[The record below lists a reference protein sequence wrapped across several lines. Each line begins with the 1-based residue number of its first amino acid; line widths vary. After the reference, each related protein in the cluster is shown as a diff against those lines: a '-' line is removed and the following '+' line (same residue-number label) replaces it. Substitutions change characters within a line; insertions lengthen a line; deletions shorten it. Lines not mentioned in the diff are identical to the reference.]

1 LAMKKPRAKH
11 LLILVLCGFMLL
23 VSACSPAGGNN
34 GNPNGNSSNNGD
46 NGDKDQTPTYSVSDY
61 LPLEAGSEWD
71 YLGEG
76 NEFASYKLKVLFQ
89 QDNLTQLSRDNG
101 GTVMAL
107 IYKTEADKIVQIY
120 SQEEFYDETN
130 ILDTP
135 ADESEI
141 ILQAP
146 FTVGASWEATDRVYT
161 IEATDETVTVP
172 AGVFEHCLKVVS
184 TFPGSNHT
192 VTEYYA
198 PGTGMI
204 RSEFSDGENQIT
216 SSLQ

>member
-1 LAMKKPRAKH
+1 MAMKKPRAKH

-23 VSACSPAGGNN
+23 VSACSPAGNNKVPNN
-34 GNPNGNSSNNGD
+34 GSDNSNNGGS
-46 NGDKDQTPTYSVSDY
+46 NQEQEYSVSDY

-76 NEFASYKLKVLFQ
+76 NEFASYKLKVLFKQ
-89 QDNLTQLSRDNG
+89 GDLTQLSRDNG

-107 IYKTEADKIVQIY
+107 IYKTEADKIVQVY

-146 FTVGASWEATDRVYT
+146 FTVGASWEATNRVYT
-161 IEATDETVTVP
+161 IEATDETVAVP

-184 TFPGSNHT
+184 TFPDSSHT

-204 RSEFSDGENQIT
+204 RSEFSDGENQVT